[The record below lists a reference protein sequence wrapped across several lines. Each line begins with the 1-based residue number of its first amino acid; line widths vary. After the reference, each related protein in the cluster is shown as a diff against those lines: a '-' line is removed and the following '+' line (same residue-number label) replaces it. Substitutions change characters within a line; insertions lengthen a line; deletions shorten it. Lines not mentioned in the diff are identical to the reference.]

1 VYRARRRDSI
11 CQTRFASTKAST
23 ARQSNQSKHRT
34 PDAMPHLTTR
44 RSTLEVRNS
53 RERRDGDATR
63 VARDATRA
71 SNASRA
77 TKRRRSRVAADPKPN
92 ASSVAAVV

>member
-11 CQTRFASTKAST
+11 CKPKQA
-23 ARQSNQSKHRT
+23 
-34 PDAMPHLTTR
+34 DAMPHLTTR

>member
-11 CQTRFASTKAST
+11 CKP
-23 ARQSNQSKHRT
+23 K

>member
-11 CQTRFASTKAST
+11 CKP
-23 ARQSNQSKHRT
+23 KT
-34 PDAMPHLTTR
+34 PDAMPHFTTR